1 MTRYVNAKALS
12 KYTSLPVQTIY
23 EWARKGKFPCSR
35 IGRRMLFDLQEIDK
49 IMDLN
54 KHYADQHETTP
65 VEIVGGVVGDS
76 L

>member
-23 EWARKGKFPCSR
+23 EWARKGKFPCVK
-35 IGRRMLFDLQEIDK
+35 IGRKVLFDLKEIDK

-54 KHYADQHETTP
+54 KHYADQHEATP
-65 VEIVGGVVGDS
+65 VEIVGGVTGDS

>member
-23 EWARKGKFPCSR
+23 DLVHKGEIPCSR
-35 IGRRMLFDLQEIDK
+35 IGRRMLFDLREIDK

-54 KHYADQHETTP
+54 KYSANQHEAAS
-65 VEIVGGVVGDS
+65 VEIVGGVTGDS

>member
-1 MTRYVNAKALS
+1 
-12 KYTSLPVQTIY
+12 
-23 EWARKGKFPCSR
+23 
-35 IGRRMLFDLQEIDK
+35 MLFDLREIDK

>member
-23 EWARKGKFPCSR
+23 DLVHKGEIPCSR
-35 IGRRMLFDLQEIDK
+35 IGRRMLFDLREIDK

-54 KHYADQHETTP
+54 KHYADQYETTP
-65 VEIVGGVVGDS
+65 VEIVGGVTGDS

>member
-12 KYTSLPVQTIY
+12 EYTSLPVQTIY
-23 EWARKGKFPCSR
+23 DLVHKGEIPCSR
-35 IGRRMLFDLQEIDK
+35 IGRRMLFDLKEIDK

-54 KHYADQHETTP
+54 THSADQHETTP
-65 VEIVGGVVGDS
+65 VEIVGGVTGDN